1 MTPQMK
7 LFTFALPEDLKAALP
22 EIKVRDGI
30 SEVEQIRRGIRLW
43 IERVALSERKAE
55 CKRESPRKR
64 PALVCSAGRLRDNS
78 LGCEASAWLTR

>member
-1 MTPQMK
+1 MTPQTK

-43 IERVALSERKAE
+43 IERVALSRER
-55 CKRESPRKR
+55 RS
-64 PALVCSAGRLRDNS
+64 
-78 LGCEASAWLTR
+78 ASASHRASALRLSARPVDCATTRSDAKRRRG